1 MSAFALMRSTVHRFE
16 RGKVAMT
23 MALAYA
29 AVVIGL
35 ALWIE
40 MLSLFGDVGFAGIW
54 LGLATFPSSLP
65 IMMLPVYGH
74 AWLLLQT
81 AAGLG
86 QAWLLWRLLRGASR

>member
-1 MSAFALMRSTVHRFE
+1 MSAFALMRSNVYRFK
-16 RGKVAMT
+16 RGKVAMAAAT
-23 MALAYA
+23 AYA

-40 MLSLFGDVGFAGIW
+40 LLMLYGDVGFAGIW
-54 LGLATFPSSLP
+54 LALAAFPSSVPL
-65 IMMLPVYGH
+65 MTLPVHGH
-74 AWLLLQT
+74 AYLALQT